1 MEITLEFKKA
11 VVEALLAQR
20 ENYGSS
26 DKDFANKWK
35 MNNAVW
41 SRLKNGETEG
51 LLKEFQWLDLGRR
64 LDVNTKDTAWKFA
77 ETEGYKAIRDD
88 VTFCQKHHK
97 SMFFVDENE
106 IGKTV
111 ALEHLS
117 KSLKNCFYVD
127 CSQAKSKQLFVK
139 ALAQAIGVD
148 TNGKYSDI
156 KANIKYYLR
165 MLINPIVLL
174 DEFGDLEYTAF
185 MEVKEFWNAT
195 NGTCAWYAVGADG
208 LRDKM
213 ERGIGRK
220 KVGFSEMFSR
230 FSSKYMSIVPKDKSD
245 KQAFYRK
252 LITDVLAVNMPDK
265 SNIQT
270 IVKKCL
276 TDDGTGKIG
285 GLRRAETLLILSKE
299 KAA

>member
-1 MEITLEFKKA
+1 MEITIEFKQK
-11 VVEALLAQR
+11 VVAALLAQR
-20 ENYGSS
+20 DNYGSS
-26 DKDFANKWK
+26 DKDFASKWK
-35 MNNAVW
+35 MNGAVW

-51 LLKEFQWLDLGRR
+51 LLKPFQWLDFGRR
-64 LDVNTKDTAWKFA
+64 LDVNTKDTAWRFA
-77 ETEGYKAIRDD
+77 ETEVYKAIKAD
-88 VTFCQKHHK
+88 VVFCQKHHK

-111 ALEHLS
+111 ALEYLS
-117 KSLKNCFYVD
+117 KTLKNCFLVD
-127 CSQAKSKQLFVK
+127 CSQAKTKQLFVK

-165 MLINPIVLL
+165 MLVNPVVLL
-174 DEFGDLEYTAF
+174 DEFGDLEYAAF

-195 NGTCAWYAVGADG
+195 NGTCAWYAAGADG

-213 ERGIGRK
+213 DKGIGRK

-230 FSSKYMSIVPKDKSD
+230 FSSKYMSIVPKDKID

-252 LITDVLAVNMPDK
+252 LISDVLTVNMADK
-265 SNIQT
+265 SKIPA

-299 KAA
+299 EVA